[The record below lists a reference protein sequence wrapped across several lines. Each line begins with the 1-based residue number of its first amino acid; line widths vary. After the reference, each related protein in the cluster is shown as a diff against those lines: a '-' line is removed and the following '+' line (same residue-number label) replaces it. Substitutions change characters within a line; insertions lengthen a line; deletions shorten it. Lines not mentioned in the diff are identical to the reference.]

1 MTEQD
6 KPDEPMTTT
15 PTTEAEPA
23 TAAAAGSSSAE
34 AGPSKKPEE
43 EVVIDEDDFSQ
54 RGDITGDGG
63 VWKEILVKGEG
74 WQRPENGDEVEMH
87 YKGTLLDGVMFDSSY
102 ERAPFSFKLGDGKV
116 IRGWDIAAKTMA
128 KGEKAKVT
136 LRPEYGYGKQGSPPK
151 IPSNATL
158 VFEMELISWSSKRDV
173 YDDGT
178 VIKSEID
185 TGDGWE
191 RPGKLAEV
199 TCKVLTALSD
209 GETRGKVLNE
219 SERTFALGTGVV
231 PEVWDKVIQDMK
243 KGARVQLVCK
253 PPHIGG
259 PSIDFIPE
267 GTKCIEYDIELVE
280 WLKVEDIH
288 GDGTL
293 VKKVLREGDGW
304 ERPKDGSSV
313 KINATYSVIGKDT
326 EFCKVEDSKFVVG
339 DGDVVD
345 GIDKVVQTMKTR
357 EKALITIDAKH
368 AFKSATNLLTS
379 EIAAEGVSIDDG
391 ISVELEVIEFEKAKD
406 MWSMSFEE
414 KAKMMEVRKKKGN
427 ELIKVGRNELARK
440 SYERAVAFF
449 DSPTSELDAD
459 LKKRVNTLLVQCH
472 LNLAICNNR
481 LGDRTKII
489 EHCKKALEIEPGN
502 IKALYRRG
510 CAYLEMDE
518 FYSAESD
525 LKYAMSLDKNN
536 MDLRRKHVELRKRRA
551 EQDKRDRELYSNM
564 FSRLAEMEEKE
575 MKPMEASSSSKS
587 EAGPS
592 RAEVMEVETMEAEP
606 AKAET

>member
-1 MTEQD
+1 MTDEK
-6 KPDEPMTTT
+6 KPDEPMTT
-15 PTTEAEPA
+15 PEPA
-23 TAAAAGSSSAE
+23 AE
-34 AGPSKKPEE
+34 AGPSKKED
-43 EVVIDEDDFSQ
+43 EVILDEDDFSQ
-54 RGDITGDGG
+54 SGDITGDGG
-63 VWKEILVKGEG
+63 VWKEIITKGEG

-102 ERAPFSFKLGDGKV
+102 ERAPFVFKLGDGKV
-116 IRGWDIAAKTMA
+116 IRGWDVVAKTMA

-158 VFEMELISWSSKRDV
+158 VFEMELVSWSSKRDV
-173 YDDGT
+173 YGDGT

-199 TCKVLTALSD
+199 TCNVTTALSD
-209 GETRGKVLNE
+209 GEKRGQVLNQ
-219 SERTFALGTGVV
+219 SERVFALGTGAV

-243 KGARVQLVCK
+243 KGARVQLICK
-253 PPHIGG
+253 PPHVGG
-259 PSIDFIPE
+259 PGIDFIPE
-267 GTKCIEYDIELVE
+267 GTKCIEYELELVK

-288 GDGTL
+288 NDGTL

-313 KINATYSVIGKDT
+313 KINAQYSVVGKET
-326 EFCKVEDSKFVVG
+326 PFYTVKGAKFIVG

-345 GIDKVVQTMKTR
+345 GIDRVVQSMKTR

-368 AFKSATNLLTS
+368 AFKTATNLLTA
-379 EIAAEGVSIDDG
+379 EATGEGVSIDDN
-391 ISVELEVIEFEKAKD
+391 ILVELEVIEFEKAKD

-414 KAKMMEVRKKKGN
+414 KANEMEVRKKKGN
-427 ELIKVGRNELARK
+427 DLIKVGRNELAKK

-449 DSPTSELDAD
+449 DSPTSELDSE
-459 LKKRVNTLLVQCH
+459 LKKRVNMLLVQCH

-525 LKYAMSLDKNN
+525 FKYGLSLDKTNA
-536 MDLRRKHVELRKRRA
+536 DLRRKYVELKKRRA
-551 EQDKRDRELYSNM
+551 EQDKRDRQLYSNM
-564 FSRLAEMEEKE
+564 FSRLSKMEEKE
-575 MKPMEASSSSKS
+575 MKPVMEEEPTAQESI
-587 EAGPS
+587 P
-592 RAEVMEVETMEAEP
+592 AEVMDVETMEAEP
-606 AKAET
+606 AKAEA